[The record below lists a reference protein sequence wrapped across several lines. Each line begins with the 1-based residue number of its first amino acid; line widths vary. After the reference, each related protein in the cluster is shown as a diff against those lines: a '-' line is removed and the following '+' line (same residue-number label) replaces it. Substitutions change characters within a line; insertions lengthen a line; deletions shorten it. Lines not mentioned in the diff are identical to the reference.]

1 MDMLRSVKSAFAAA
15 LVMGLLGCGGGGGDS
30 PAPTA
35 PPPEFALTVEV
46 AGTAAT
52 PDLAGKYTVR
62 PGQSVVVKSNDAASW
77 AGSDSGSGVTR
88 TDVETGTSRWVSRF
102 KNPSAVLSGAYKLT
116 ASASGGRT
124 KTVDFLVQPR
134 DSRSGDYTVFAANGS
149 RQKLSIDYD
158 EAAYTMTDAVGT
170 TTSGTLTAPVAPA
183 RNWTVQSSRIVG
195 TNTSSLRSV
204 GDSIV
209 GGFPF
214 AVPFAAPATYAVYP
228 FVATR
233 AFVLTQGSLDGV
245 YDRAYIQHLV
255 GGGRQSAISQFAISG
270 SGTVI
275 SFCTDATIYQ
285 VAHCPPANLLTF
297 DVEADAQA
305 GMWQMKD
312 PVTGTSQG
320 RFSVAE
326 VDGEKIYLSA
336 GTSPGDG
343 SQVLTIGGPTVAG
356 ATTFTSTGWSTNGTL
371 DVTNATSTE
380 YKMSMTD
387 AGLQLLDLTLG
398 SWVPQRSIGIY
409 SATQAPNT
417 FFTMRSTRI
426 ELLIGARSSAQA
438 GFLHVGIVD

>member
-15 LVMGLLGCGGGGGDS
+15 LVMVLLGCGGGGGSD
-30 PAPTA
+30 PVPL
-35 PPPEFALTVEV
+35 ALTVEI

-52 PDLAGKYTVR
+52 PDLAGKYAVR
-62 PGQSVVVKSNDAASW
+62 PGQSVMVKSNDVASW

-88 TDVETGTSRWVSRF
+88 IDVETGSARWASRF
-102 KNPSAVLSGAYKLT
+102 RNSSAVLSGAYKLT

-124 KTVDFLVQPR
+124 KTVDFLVQPGDAR
-134 DSRSGDYTVFAANGS
+134 NGDYTVFAANGS
-149 RQKLSIDYD
+149 RQKLRIDYD
-158 EAAYTMTDAVGT
+158 QPDYTMTDAGGT
-170 TTSGTLTAPVAPA
+170 ATSGMLTAPVAPA
-183 RNWTVQSSRIVG
+183 KNWTVQSSRIVG
-195 TNTSSLRSV
+195 TNTASLRHL
-204 GDSIV
+204 GDVIV

-214 AVPFAAPATYAVYP
+214 AEPFAAPATYAVYP

-233 AFVLTQGSLDGV
+233 AFVLTQSSLDGI
-245 YDRAYIQHLV
+245 YDRAYIQHLA

-275 SFCTDATIYQ
+275 RFCTDAIIYQ
-285 VAHCPPANLLTF
+285 VAHCPPASLLTR
-297 DVEADAQA
+297 DIEADTQA

-312 PVTGTSQG
+312 PATGVSQG
-320 RFSVAE
+320 RFSVIE

-336 GTSPGDG
+336 GTSAADG
-343 SQVLTIGGPTVAG
+343 SQVLTIGVPTAPG
-356 ATTFTSTGWSTNGTL
+356 ATAFTSTGWSTNGTL

-387 AGLQLLDLTLG
+387 AGLQLLDLTRG
-398 SWVPQRSIGIY
+398 GWAPQTSIGIY

-426 ELLIGARSSAQA
+426 ELLIGARSSVQA